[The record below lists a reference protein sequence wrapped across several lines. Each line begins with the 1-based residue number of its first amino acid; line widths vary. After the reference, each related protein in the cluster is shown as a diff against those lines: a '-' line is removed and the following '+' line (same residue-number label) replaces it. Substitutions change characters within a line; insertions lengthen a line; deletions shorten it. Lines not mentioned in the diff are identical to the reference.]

1 MMADSGEE
9 GEDWGEDEMAV
20 DSQVL
25 RAQTQE
31 GSISAVDA
39 VLERSCMMH
48 RLSRV
53 VHVLDDSQAR
63 FLCGRISSSNYS
75 RLDPYLPVLRIGSI
89 MSASTLDSEAAFQA
103 RAKELGLKD
112 DVIQK
117 LKEGNISSF
126 GNLAFAS
133 PYQIGQADEGPL
145 VEALTAILGR
155 APTVLEL
162 VPLRRLWFEAS
173 TAAMAELKLKVER
186 SDATEPMRLPI
197 AERTSRLAD
206 QKARLV
212 GVSITPELEP
222 SHKLID
228 TVCQMSLDQQLSW
241 IPWDKLT
248 SRASEVMAASKT
260 DLNITFD
267 VNGAL
272 KLQRKFSDGQCSL
285 TGDLQIRQALQRRS
299 LAFDQ
304 AKLCSYMAMERPG
317 RFAPYT
323 PPKGTGKGKGKGRK
337 GKGEQA
343 EVMAASKTDL
353 NITFDVN
360 GALKLQRKFSDG
372 QCSLTGDLQI
382 RQALQ
387 RRSLAFDQAKLCS
400 YMAMERYHD
409 ELFQAMCREPPPNCL
424 CISMAQVKEADRQLF
439 LRISELTKGA
449 LSLRPDG
456 SMPFEG
462 HLGTVA
468 LLIHG
473 DGKVK
478 AADRQLFLRISEL
491 TK

>member
-1 MMADSGEE
+1 MDCVRCLM
-9 GEDWGEDEMAV
+9 
-20 DSQVL
+20 
-25 RAQTQE
+25 
-31 GSISAVDA
+31 GSFQKCTAA
-39 VLERSCMMH
+39 AL
-48 RLSRV
+48 
-53 VHVLDDSQAR
+53 
-63 FLCGRISSSNYS
+63 SSSS
-75 RLDPYLPVLRIGSI
+75 CWQDPRIGSI

-304 AKLCSYMAMERPG
+304 AKLCSYMAMER
-317 RFAPYT
+317 
-323 PPKGTGKGKGKGRK
+323 
-337 GKGEQA
+337 
-343 EVMAASKTDL
+343 
-353 NITFDVN
+353 
-360 GALKLQRKFSDG
+360 
-372 QCSLTGDLQI
+372 
-382 RQALQ
+382 
-387 RRSLAFDQAKLCS
+387 
-400 YMAMERYHD
+400 YHD

-439 LRISELTKGA
+439 MRISELTKGA

-462 HLGTVA
+462 HLGTVKDSA
-468 LLIHG
+468 HIQFFMIPQPRPG
-473 DGKVK
+473 RFAPYTPPKGTGKGKGKGRKGKGEQAGKSDPSKPSIDIPEGCSAKEPASGKPICFQFNRDGCRFAK
-478 AADRQLFLRISEL
+478 AGKRCRRGLHLCWRCFKEHPFSQCTVGGA
-491 TK
+491 

>member
-1 MMADSGEE
+1 M
-9 GEDWGEDEMAV
+9 
-20 DSQVL
+20 
-25 RAQTQE
+25 
-31 GSISAVDA
+31 
-39 VLERSCMMH
+39 
-48 RLSRV
+48 
-53 VHVLDDSQAR
+53 
-63 FLCGRISSSNYS
+63 SS
-75 RLDPYLPVLRIGSI
+75 
-89 MSASTLDSEAAFQA
+89 STLDSEAAFQA

-133 PYQIGQADEGPL
+133 PYQIGQADEAPL

-155 APTVLEL
+155 SPTVLEL

-197 AERTSRLAD
+197 AERTARLAD

-272 KLQRKFSDGQCSL
+272 KLQKKFS
-285 TGDLQIRQALQRRS
+285 
-299 LAFDQ
+299 
-304 AKLCSYMAMERPG
+304 E
-317 RFAPYT
+317 
-323 PPKGTGKGKGKGRK
+323 
-337 GKGEQA
+337 
-343 EVMAASKTDL
+343 
-353 NITFDVN
+353 
-360 GALKLQRKFSDG
+360 G

-409 ELFQAMCREPPPNCL
+409 ELF
-424 CISMAQVKEADRQLF
+424 
-439 LRISELTKGA
+439 
-449 LSLRPDG
+449 PDHV
-456 SMPFEG
+456 SR
-462 HLGTVA
+462 A
-468 LLIHG
+468 
-473 DGKVK
+473 
-478 AADRQLFLRISEL
+478 SS
-491 TK
+491 